1 MSNPHSFKLV
11 FTLVMVTILIFF
23 ANDVIAAKRKRK
35 TKSRKQK
42 HNKFRRGASGFGDLG
57 NLFSQMGGMKGN
69 GGMGGIDIQDVL
81 SGMGKMKGKG
91 GGMGGINMQDIF
103 SQMGGQS
110 SGNSGGGSSGSRRQ
124 TAPLGKDYYKIL
136 GVKRNAT
143 DREIKKAYRKQAL
156 KWHPD
161 KNKDNEEE
169 ATKKFTDVSNA
180 YEVLS
185 DEKKRKM
192 YDQFGEA
199 GVGGGT
205 GGPRSGGVPNM
216 KGFTDAFKMFE
227 TVFQGTASGGKGGGT
242 FTFGG
247 MKGMNDLFNFGNGNS
262 KKSKKGRSSGP
273 SVENM
278 FEDVFSQA
286 GLNPNGKQNGPKRPK
301 TSKTNHRNVAT
312 YKGSDVLQITTRN
325 FSQVT
330 KKNVEMIK
338 LANKMKGIIKVAAI
352 DCEANPKVTE
362 AYGIYQYPT
371 IKLLSKDRVETY
383 TSDNFNLKTLAEFA
397 TRRLVSHVHN
407 IGRSSEI
414 ETFLKHCSQ
423 SRNKKC
429 ILLFTTTESTSPL
442 LKSLSTEFEKSI
454 VIGETRS
461 RNVAKLFGISSE
473 QLSNPK
479 SRVLFSVDPGKTCK
493 TTYCGEQF
501 KGKMSGENLR
511 KWLSK
516 LSKKSKAEL

>member
-1 MSNPHSFKLV
+1 
-11 FTLVMVTILIFF
+11 
-23 ANDVIAAKRKRK
+23 
-35 TKSRKQK
+35 
-42 HNKFRRGASGFGDLG
+42 
-57 NLFSQMGGMKGN
+57 
-69 GGMGGIDIQDVL
+69 
-81 SGMGKMKGKG
+81 
-91 GGMGGINMQDIF
+91 
-103 SQMGGQS
+103 MGGQS

-169 ATKKFTDVSNA
+169 ATKKFTDVSVA

-286 GLNPNGKQNGPKRPK
+286 GLNPMENKTVQNGQKRVK
-301 TSKTNHRNVAT
+301 QIIEM
-312 YKGSDVLQITTRN
+312 LQPTKEAMCFKLQHVI
-325 FSQVT
+325 SLKLP
-330 KKNVEMIK
+330 KKNVEM
-338 LANKMKGIIKVAAI
+338 MFG
-352 DCEANPKVTE
+352 
-362 AYGIYQYPT
+362 
-371 IKLLSKDRVETY
+371 SF
-383 TSDNFNLKTLAEFA
+383 NFI
-397 TRRLVSHVHN
+397 RPDS
-407 IGRSSEI
+407 
-414 ETFLKHCSQ
+414 
-423 SRNKKC
+423 
-429 ILLFTTTESTSPL
+429 
-442 LKSLSTEFEKSI
+442 
-454 VIGETRS
+454 
-461 RNVAKLFGISSE
+461 
-473 QLSNPK
+473 
-479 SRVLFSVDPGKTCK
+479 
-493 TTYCGEQF
+493 
-501 KGKMSGENLR
+501 
-511 KWLSK
+511 
-516 LSKKSKAEL
+516 